1 MQLIFYKVKFTELI
15 FINKSKIKMKKLI
28 SGFFLIALLLSITN
42 NIASAAGFNSIFTPD
57 GVNIIA
63 VGDQGLLFRSS
74 NSGNTWASY
83 TITTD
88 NFKSVYSMG
97 NDVWIGASNGNV
109 YKTTKTNSP
118 ITAHNIGAN
127 YTVNSVYF
135 INSNLGFVCCD
146 NGYVYRT
153 VDGGVSWNPVNTG
166 LSSTSLASISFLDEN
181 KGITVGKSGSIYLT
195 VTGGNTWIQQPG
207 TITDKN
213 LLDVKYFADGII
225 ITGEYGTIITKSET
239 GDWTSVVTR
248 TDSDIRS
255 ITGSSFDN
263 ATVCGGGGFI
273 RNNKNGSSN
282 FFNFEINPML
292 ANLTDIFYYD
302 NTNGFAVSSLNN
314 AIIRTTNG
322 GTSWDLPSGTSVAM
336 NWIQKSPSGS
346 GIGNNLCMHPKDR
359 NSAFVVYGNKVYVSR
374 DRSETWTQIATVGIG
389 SRAHSF
395 YVSPLDT
402 NVWLA
407 AMESSP
413 DCVVRTTN
421 YGATWTN
428 IIAKDFST
436 YGQPLEMDQNNPSVY
451 YFAPSNTAGAGFYKS
466 TDNGATFN
474 LVAPYNNSAIGQ
486 PCDIIVKWD
495 DSNEILLGDDG
506 ADIWKSTNGGMNWT
520 LAKPTSSSEVP
531 SMCNTVFDNSICYAT
546 TWSSSQV
553 YKSVNSGDS
562 WNITSNNSG
571 SGWGSDMCR
580 EDPTVVLTGNYGSQS
595 YFSTNGGANFFN
607 VNSGLGG
614 AGAGIMVP
622 ERGYLLNMQT
632 GSLYKMNIVYTVLT
646 SVSENTVSL
655 NAPDKF
661 ELYQNYPNPF
671 NPTTNIKF
679 SIPNSGN
686 ISLKVYDRLGKE
698 VADLADGFR
707 SAGTYELNFDASR
720 LSSGIYFYKLVTNDI
735 VNTKKMT
742 LIK

>member
-1 MQLIFYKVKFTELI
+1 
-15 FINKSKIKMKKLI
+15 MKKLI

-42 NIASAAGFNSIFTPD
+42 NIASAVGFNSIYTPD

-63 VGDQGLLFRSS
+63 VGDQGLIFRSS
-74 NSGNTWASY
+74 NAGGSWASY
-83 TITTD
+83 IHTTD
-88 NFKSVYSMG
+88 NFKSVYSFG
-97 NDVWIGASNGNV
+97 NDVWIGASNGNI

-118 ITAHNIGAN
+118 ITAYNVGSNSTI
-127 YTVNSVYF
+127 NSVYF
-135 INSNLGFVCCD
+135 VNLNLGFVCCD
-146 NGYVYRT
+146 NGYVYKS
-153 VDGGVSWNPVNTG
+153 VDGGITWNPAIAG
-166 LSSTSLASISFLDEN
+166 LSSAPLSSISFLDEN
-181 KGITVGKSGSIYLT
+181 KGATVGKNGVIYLT
-195 VTGGNTWIQQPG
+195 VNGGTDWVQQPG

-225 ITGEYGTIITKSET
+225 ITGEYGTIITKQEA
-239 GDWTSVVTR
+239 GDWTSVITR

-255 ITGSSFDN
+255 VTGSSFNN
-263 ATVCGGGGFI
+263 AAVCGGGGFI
-273 RNNKNGSSN
+273 RNNENGSSN

-292 ANLTDIFYYD
+292 ANLTDIFYFD

-322 GTSWDLPSGTSVAM
+322 GTSWDLPAGTSVAM

-346 GIGNNLCMHPKDR
+346 GIGNNLCMHPKNR

-413 DCVVRTTN
+413 DAVVRTTN

-451 YFAPSNTAGAGFYKS
+451 YFAPSNTASTGFYKS

-495 DSNEILLGDDG
+495 DSNVILLGDDG
-506 ADIWKSTNGGMNWT
+506 ADIWKSTNGGLNWA

-553 YKSVNSGDS
+553 YKTVNSGDS

-595 YFSTNGGANFFN
+595 YFSTNGGANFFS

-646 SVSENTVSL
+646 SVIENTVSL
-655 NAPDKF
+655 NVPEKF

-686 ISLKVYDRLGKE
+686 ISLKIYDRLGKE

-707 SAGTYELNFDASR
+707 SAGTYEINFDASR
-720 LSSGIYFYKLVTNDI
+720 LSSGIYFYKLVTNDL